1 MTFRIKSTTYNS
13 DDFPLIVGI
22 LNLTPDSFYDGGK
35 YTENDKILRRV
46 EKMIKEGADI
56 IDVGAESTRPQSK
69 RISTQEELE
78 RLLEPLKII
87 TSNFDIPISIDTMK
101 SEVADAALSEGAE
114 IINDATGF
122 LFDKEVPKIVG
133 KHNASIIINH
143 TPALPEE
150 MQSKCEY
157 VNIINDI
164 KTNFEMKIISC
175 IKEGISKESIVI
187 DPGIGFGKTLAHN
200 IELIIKAKE
209 FKIFNLPLMYG
220 VSNKNFIGQILK
232 IKEPSERVLGSVI
245 AANACIRNGADL
257 IRVHNIKE
265 TKEMILMWRELG

>member
-1 MTFRIKSTTYNS
+1 MAFRIKSTTYNS

-87 TSNFDIPISIDTMK
+87 ASNFDIPISIDTMK

-122 LFDKEVPKIVG
+122 LFDKEVP
-133 KHNASIIINH
+133 NNSIIM
-143 TPALPEE
+143 LF
-150 MQSKCEY
+150 
-157 VNIINDI
+157 
-164 KTNFEMKIISC
+164 NFTS
-175 IKEGISKESIVI
+175 
-187 DPGIGFGKTLAHN
+187 
-200 IELIIKAKE
+200 
-209 FKIFNLPLMYG
+209 FNLLEY
-220 VSNKNFIGQILK
+220 FLLLK
-232 IKEPSERVLGSVI
+232 ISNTTSP
-245 AANACIRNGADL
+245 
-257 IRVHNIKE
+257 
-265 TKEMILMWRELG
+265 ILL